1 MKRRRIAGLLTAA
14 ALMLTSQPSMTANA
28 IDDRLE
34 TGTKDGYNWELWLQ
48 DNQGSAKGE
57 Q

>member
-28 IDDRLE
+28 VKDRLE
-34 TGTKDGYNWELWLQ
+34 TGTKDG
-48 DNQGSAKGE
+48 
-57 Q
+57 